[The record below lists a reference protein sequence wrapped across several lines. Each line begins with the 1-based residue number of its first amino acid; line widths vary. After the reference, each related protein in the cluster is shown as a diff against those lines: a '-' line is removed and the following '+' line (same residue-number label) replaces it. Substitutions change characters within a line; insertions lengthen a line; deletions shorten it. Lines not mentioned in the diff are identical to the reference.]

1 MNKRLTIMTESGA
14 ALILDNPR
22 NDAEARTQLMKKY
35 RLAINKLA
43 AYEQLEEEGKIK
55 VPLIISGDLNA

>member
-1 MNKRLTIMTESGA
+1 MNKRLTIMTKSGA

-22 NDAEARTQLMKKY
+22 NDAEARTQLMKY

-43 AYEQLEEEGKIK
+43 VYEQLEQEGKIK
-55 VPLIISGDLNA
+55 VPLIISGEINA

>member
-1 MNKRLTIMTESGA
+1 MTKSGA

>member
-1 MNKRLTIMTESGA
+1 MNKRLTIMTKSGA

>member
-1 MNKRLTIMTESGA
+1 MTESGA

-22 NDAEARTQLMKKY
+22 NDAEARIQLMKKY